1 MMADNIGRLLY
12 LGASGLLVLIA
23 LASFFGQENSFASYY
38 HAYQLQEN
46 EETNWKQ
53 NRTDDTAVNHLD
65 EAFAMSGDSD
75 TQCGLLFQGRELE
88 ALVIGHI
95 TDRVKSDFYDG
106 NLWKGLDDSNVYEIH
121 LDGIR
126 LDGVNGK
133 SRLEAVQDFDV
144 YSVSV
149 DHETMVIRMTLE

>member
-1 MMADNIGRLLY
+1 MPPTIMHISCRKMKRPTGSKTARTIPLSIIWMRPSPCPVTATRNAVCSSRG
-12 LGASGLLVLIA
+12 
-23 LASFFGQENSFASYY
+23 ENS
-38 HAYQLQEN
+38 
-46 EETNWKQ
+46 K
-53 NRTDDTAVNHLD
+53 
-65 EAFAMSGDSD
+65 
-75 TQCGLLFQGRELE
+75 